1 MTAGVGNARP
11 PRSDSSPSSPT
22 SAVTIRTVADHVQL
36 VVQIVLTTSSK
47 TVSLRIS
54 LPAPRAAQARSG
66 SAASS
71 A

>member
-1 MTAGVGNARP
+1 M
-11 PRSDSSPSSPT
+11 
-22 SAVTIRTVADHVQL
+22 RTVADQVQL

-54 LPAPRAAQARSG
+54 LPAPREAQVRWG
-66 SAASS
+66 SSASS